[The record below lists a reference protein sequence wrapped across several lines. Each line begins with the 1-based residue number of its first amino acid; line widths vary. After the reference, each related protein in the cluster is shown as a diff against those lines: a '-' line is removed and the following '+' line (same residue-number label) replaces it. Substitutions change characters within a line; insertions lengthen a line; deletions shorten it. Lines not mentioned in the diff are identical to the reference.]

1 MLCLGPGILP
11 DVIKVVCW
19 RELLVVPLSLL
30 FVTDMFLVCRV
41 SDCLRGVLP
50 PGVLGLRRMFA
61 MVSEACLVLPVVGMA
76 SIVMVDVED
85 VSLVYPPVRLRRGD
99 LLVLP
104 LCRRVREATSGHFL
118 HQSLGGRDGDPVTVV
133 YWNVEKPATTG
144 LIAVLQCPS
153 LKLDKIVRFVGTGD
167 RQLIVEVNR
176 CSLVVPSGAQTIGFV
191 SRNVSRSPGI
201 FNMKSRPS

>member
-1 MLCLGPGILP
+1 M
-11 DVIKVVCW
+11 
-19 RELLVVPLSLL
+19 VPLSLL

-118 HQSLGGRDGDPVTVV
+118 HQSLGGRDGDPVPIVDG
-133 YWNVEKPATTG
+133 NVQEPAAPRW
-144 LIAVLQCPS
+144 IAVLQCPS
-153 LKLDKIVRFVGTGD
+153 LELNKHHFYYENILHLPIITRGQTLDLGIINLRFCFHKWFRKPGD
-167 RQLIVEVNR
+167 IL
-176 CSLVVPSGAQTIGFV
+176 T
-191 SRNVSRSPGI
+191 
-201 FNMKSRPS
+201 